1 MTGVAK
7 SSRGMRK
14 FTPDQVGQIQE
25 RTYVD
30 AALALKLGEG
40 EISSLPAQ
48 PAEITFFDIY
58 PPPDQDIWKC
68 RGKHTET
75 NLRLR
80 EEMFS
85 REIGIAGREV
95 VFISHHHPSFSYRRQ
110 TFQNS
115 NIAALLSFSKT

>member
-1 MTGVAK
+1 MSMTGVAK

-48 PAEITFFDIY
+48 PAGITFYNIY
-58 PPPDQDIWKC
+58 PPPD
-68 RGKHTET
+68 
-75 NLRLR
+75 
-80 EEMFS
+80 
-85 REIGIAGREV
+85 
-95 VFISHHHPSFSYRRQ
+95 
-110 TFQNS
+110 
-115 NIAALLSFSKT
+115 